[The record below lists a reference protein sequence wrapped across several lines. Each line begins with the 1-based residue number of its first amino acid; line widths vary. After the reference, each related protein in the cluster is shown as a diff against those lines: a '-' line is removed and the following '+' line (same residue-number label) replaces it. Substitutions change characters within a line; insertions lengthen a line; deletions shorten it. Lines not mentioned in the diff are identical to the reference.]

1 MDLNIDRATRAVGQY
16 FAVSQREIG
25 DWANGEIVLE
35 GSAPVA
41 AHLRGANRGARAG
54 AIAAMVDNVG
64 GLAAGLAASPD
75 GWVVSTNITTR
86 LASLDHVGPLRLRAE
101 ILRRGRASV
110 VDRVQVFDD
119 GAGGAHVAEGV
130 LTSAVLVPDG
140 GPPSFA
146 RPVSM
151 APDGVV
157 DAPPFAEWLD
167 VRRDDHSPDEHAL
180 ELDLRDEL
188 RNPWGIMHGAVVS
201 ALVDLAAV
209 EAVSGTTGSPAAA
222 ADITL
227 HFLAPGRIG
236 PVAARTTALGE
247 RPDGVVVRV
256 EIVDR
261 GANDRRMALAVA
273 TVRDPQSP

>member
-35 GSAPVA
+35 GSVPLAD
-41 AHLRGANRGARAG
+41 HLRGANGGARAG

-64 GLAAGLAASPD
+64 GLAGGLAALPD
-75 GWVVSTNITTR
+75 GWVVSTNLTTR
-86 LASLDHVGPLRLRAE
+86 VASLDHVGPLRLRAD

-119 GAGGAHVAEGV
+119 GAGGVRVAEGV

-140 GPPSFA
+140 GPPAFA
-146 RPVSM
+146 RPVAM
-151 APDGVV
+151 APGHIAA
-157 DAPPFAEWLD
+157 APPFAEWLRT
-167 VRRDDHSPDEHAL
+167 RRAGDPRTVV

-201 ALVDLAAV
+201 ALVDLASV
-209 EAVSGTTGSPAAA
+209 ETVAPTSAAA
-222 ADITL
+222 VATADITL

-236 PVAARTTALGE
+236 PVAARTRVLGE

-261 GANDRRMALAVA
+261 GADDRRMAVAVT
-273 TVRDPQSP
+273 TVRRV

>member
-1 MDLNIDRATRAVGQY
+1 
-16 FAVSQREIG
+16 
-25 DWANGEIVLE
+25 
-35 GSAPVA
+35 
-41 AHLRGANRGARAG
+41 LRGANPGIRAG

-64 GLAAGLAASPD
+64 GLAAGLASSPD
-75 GWVVSTNITTR
+75 GWVVSTSLTTR
-86 LASLDHVGPLRLRAE
+86 VASLEHVGPLRLRAD

-119 GAGGAHVAEGV
+119 GAAGARIAEGV

-140 GPPSFA
+140 GPPAFA
-146 RPVSM
+146 RPVAM
-151 APDGVV
+151 APDGVG
-157 DAPPFAEWLD
+157 DAPAFAEWLD
-167 VRRDDHSPDEHAL
+167 VRRGGDGVL

-201 ALVDLAAV
+201 ALVDVASV
-209 EAVSGTTGSPAAA
+209 EAVAASTRTSDASGTAVAT

-236 PVAARTTALGE
+236 PVAARTTVLGE

-256 EIVDR
+256 ELVDR
-261 GANDRRMALAVA
+261 GANDRRMAVAVT
-273 TVRDPQSP
+273 TVREARST